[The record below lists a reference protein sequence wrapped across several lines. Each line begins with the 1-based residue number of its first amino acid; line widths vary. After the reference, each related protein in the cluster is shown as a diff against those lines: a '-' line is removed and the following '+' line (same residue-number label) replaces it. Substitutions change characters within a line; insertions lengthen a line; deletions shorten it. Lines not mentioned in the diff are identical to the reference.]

1 MLSFAVKHLK
11 TCSSLRNTR
20 NYIAQLS
27 IANPKELRVFT
38 WRKVRAWNFRSD
50 LTAPNH
56 NSVRK
61 TAYPVFQ
68 EMLHM
73 WEIQSS
79 QLKTSELCSSTW
91 WTTRI
96 LGRVKRKIRACLLK
110 SNCHTN
116 GLISKPCKYLLPLP
130 FDSLRFISSTSL
142 KSAAFHCI
150 HQLIKGKQE
159 RFLHLKKQDFN
170 FENIWIRQ

>member
-27 IANPKELRVFT
+27 IANPKELRFFT

-68 EMLHM
+68 ETLHM
-73 WEIQSS
+73 REIKSS
-79 QLKTSELCSSTW
+79 QLKTCELCSSTW
-91 WTTRI
+91 WITRI
-96 LGRVKRKIRACLLK
+96 LGRVKEKSEHACSSQIVILMGLSPSLANIYYRSHLIPCALFPARLWKVRLFTAYISLLK
-110 SNCHTN
+110 E
-116 GLISKPCKYLLPLP
+116 SK
-130 FDSLRFISSTSL
+130 
-142 KSAAFHCI
+142 
-150 HQLIKGKQE
+150 KG
-159 RFLHLKKQDFN
+159 FY
-170 FENIWIRQ
+170 I